1 MPRIMARRAF
11 DRDVYYEREGPK
23 NLDLN
28 RSQGEGA
35 HAGLRELL
43 RFTSLRTSGI
53 GSFTTAQG
61 YGFYGDSF
69 QVLPNS
75 PASGSVIV
83 SAGMAAKRDD
93 ADLPA
98 SIGGVLG
105 LDENSAVKPIYLQ
118 NPIIV
123 PTAPAPAAPDKRID
137 IIQLRV
143 EREFYDTAP
152 VRTLDTATAQV
163 LYPNKQKTL
172 SYALDGLAVEY
183 VTTPNPGTKPLVYKI
198 GTAAPVPVAPPT
210 DPGYVKIAEI
220 TVDNVVSNPTGTI
233 RTEHIGDWRPMAFV
247 GGSASFN
254 LRVQLQL
261 AAGAPIVLASAIPPG
276 LRVEVTR
283 SLAVPTITFNVYVL
297 NNVRNAVCK
306 ADPFAIGAS
315 GGFSQAL
322 MGGDVNTTTQV
333 GDVTRLNGAG
343 MAAPGN
349 KVCLNHPMVNTY
361 ILLAK
366 WDGVTFVDE
375 NADPIT
381 YSISGVVS

>member
-1 MPRIMARRAF
+1 MPRMARRAF
-11 DRDVYYEREGPK
+11 DRDVFYELEGPK
-23 NLDLN
+23 NQDMN
-28 RSQGEGA
+28 RAQGEGA

-53 GSFTTAQG
+53 SSFTTAQG

-69 QVLPNS
+69 QVLPES
-75 PASGSVIV
+75 PASGNVTI

-93 ADLPA
+93 TDMPA
-98 SIGGVLG
+98 SVGGVLG
-105 LDENSAVKPIYLQ
+105 LDENSVVKPIYLQ

-152 VRTLDTATAQV
+152 VRTLDTTISQV
-163 LYPNKQKTL
+163 IYPNKQKTL

-198 GTAAPVPVAPPT
+198 GTAAPIPVAPPT

-220 TVDNVVSNPTGTI
+220 TVDNTVSNPAGTI
-233 RTEHIGDWRPMAFV
+233 RTEHIGDWRPMAFL
-247 GGSASFN
+247 GGSATFN
-254 LRVQLQL
+254 LRVQLPL
-261 AAGAPIVLASAIPPG
+261 AAGAPTILTSAIPPG
-276 LRVEVTR
+276 LRVEVAR
-283 SLAVPTITFNVYVL
+283 SVAGPTITFNVYLL
-297 NNVRNAVCK
+297 NNVRNAVCH
-306 ADPFAIGAS
+306 AEPFAIGAP
-315 GGFSQAL
+315 GAFSRAIL
-322 MGGDVNTTTQV
+322 GGDVNTTTQT
-333 GDVTRLNGAG
+333 GDVTILNGAA

-349 KVCLNHPMVNTY
+349 KVCLNHPMSHTFM
-361 ILLAK
+361 LLSK
-366 WDGVTFVDE
+366 WNGAFVDE
-375 NADPIT
+375 SADPVT